1 MAGKDC
7 VEGSCRVEVLGPLR
21 VLRHSPGGEVEQLE
35 RFYSPKAATLL
46 ALLALSLGRPQG
58 REALVDQFWPE
69 LPPAAGRD
77 NLSTLLSALRRHLE
91 PTGVPRGAFLQADRQ
106 TVALNAA
113 TVTTDVGEWERLMRD
128 ATHTADIS
136 ERAALLARATS
147 LYRGEVLIGI
157 YEEWAIQEQM
167 RWAERHAEALEKWA
181 DALETMDERTA
192 AWDATVRA
200 LAVDPLREESHRR
213 KMRLLAAQGR
223 PAAAMESYA
232 ALEKLLRNALD
243 APPAVETRRLAQQ
256 IRETPEQF
264 VLSPA
269 LPSPLSPKTSPPAS
283 PATPEAA
290 PEKENGRSAPPLPL
304 SLTRLFGREEECH
317 ALEAMLTDPQGP
329 RLITLL
335 GPGGCGKTRLAVEV
349 ARRLAAKEMFND
361 HVYFAPLAD
370 LPIVALAPNTV
381 GRALGLPPTTATE
394 DGGGILDRIITALNT
409 ASASL
414 LVLDNLEHLIVE
426 RGAAK
431 GDLINTG
438 IGVLVRLL
446 LERCPRLRILTT
458 SRRLLGLGGEQTFP
472 VAPLDSPLPENDH
485 NPAEVLSAPA
495 VALFADRARA
505 ARPDFTITA
514 ANAADV
520 AAICRRME
528 GVPLAIEIAAA
539 WARSLPPAR
548 LRERLE
554 GSLDVLVSRRRDLPS
569 RHQSVRAA
577 VEWSYSLLEPELRG
591 LFAALSVF
599 RGGWSLEAAEAVTA
613 LSTDAGDVL
622 EGLSGLEEQS
632 LIIPL
637 HDSATMEPRWR
648 MLEPLREFAG
658 EQLTARDEVRLLRD
672 SHAAYFA
679 REAKAR
685 HRTLIRSDEAP
696 ANRAW
701 FNAEYDNLRT
711 ALTWLLETDAS
722 RAQLLCDHLLHYWE
736 FAGHYAEGRRWCARA
751 LAAPDGQKPSF
762 ERGGALNTAATLAAE
777 QGDMP
782 AARALLEE
790 AVAMHRKRPD
800 AGSERGAALN
810 NLANIL
816 LEQRDLDG
824 AEALYYEA
832 LEISRRLGP
841 LEHAAGNLLNLALIS
856 LRRDDLEALTER
868 AQEGRSLAAASGS
881 DYHLLYAEGLVGFA
895 ALRRGDLDG
904 AEAGYGAQL
913 TLSRRLGNG
922 KQTAIVLGSLA
933 TVAHAR
939 GDVPRAARLFAA
951 ADALFERLQ
960 IPRYQGNA
968 PNTPGPYDEIQTQRR
983 TDPQGTIAAA
993 WEEGAAWEDEHAA
1006 SYALRHVS

>member
-1 MAGKDC
+1 M
-7 VEGSCRVEVLGPLR
+7 EGSCRIEVLGPLR
-21 VLRHSPGGEVEQLE
+21 VLRRSPGGEVERLE

-46 ALLALSLGRPQG
+46 ALLALSLGHPQG
-58 REALVDQFWPE
+58 REALVDRFWPE
-69 LPPAAGRD
+69 LPLAAGRD

-91 PTGVPRGAFLQADRQ
+91 PTGVPRGAFLLADRQ
-106 TVALNAA
+106 TVSLNPSTVA
-113 TVTTDVGEWERLMRD
+113 TDAGEWERWMRD
-128 ATHTADIS
+128 AARTADIS

-147 LYRGEVLIGI
+147 LYRGEVLTGI
-157 YEEWAIQEQM
+157 YEEWALQEQM
-167 RWAERHAEALEKWA
+167 RWAEKHAEALEKWA
-181 DALETMDERTA
+181 DALEALGDGTT
-192 AWDATVRA
+192 AWDVTARV
-200 LAVDPLREESHRR
+200 LAIDPLREESHRR
-213 KMRLLAAQGR
+213 KMRLLATRGR
-223 PAAAMESYA
+223 PVAALESYA
-232 ALEKLLRNALD
+232 ALEKLLSEALD
-243 APPAVETRRLAQQ
+243 APPAAETRQLARQ

-264 VLSPA
+264 VSSSTQTLTE
-269 LPSPLSPKTSPPAS
+269 SPKAPSTAPSVALQAPAEES
-283 PATPEAA
+283 
-290 PEKENGRSAPPLPL
+290 GRSAPLLPL
-304 SLTRLFGREEECH
+304 SLTRLFGREEECQ
-317 ALEAMLTDPQGP
+317 ALEALLTDSHGP

-349 ARRLAAKEMFND
+349 AGRLAAKEALNY

-370 LPIVALAPNTV
+370 LPIVALAPSAV
-381 GRALGLPPTTATE
+381 GRALGLPPTTSTE
-394 DGGGILDRIITALNT
+394 KEGGILDRAVTALNT
-409 ASASL
+409 VHTSL

-431 GDLINTG
+431 GDLLNAG
-438 IGVLVRLL
+438 IGVFVRLL

-472 VAPLDSPLPENDH
+472 VAPLDASPPENDH
-485 NPAEVLSAPA
+485 DPRAILSSPA

-520 AAICRRME
+520 AAICRRLE

-539 WARSLPPAR
+539 WARTLPPAR
-548 LRERLE
+548 LRDRLE
-554 GSLDVLVSRRRDLPS
+554 GSFDVLVSRRRDLPS

-577 VEWSYSLLEPELRG
+577 VAWSYSLLEPELRG
-591 LFAALSVF
+591 LFAVLSVF

-613 LSTDAGDVL
+613 PTVTADDVL
-622 EGLSGLEEQS
+622 EGLSRLEEQS

-637 HDSATMEPRWR
+637 HDPTTMEPRWR

-658 EQLTARDEVRLLRD
+658 EQLTVMDEIRLLRD

-679 REAKAR
+679 SEAKAR

-696 ANRAW
+696 TNRAW

-711 ALTWLLETDAS
+711 ALNWLLETDAS

-751 LAAPDGQKPSF
+751 LAAPDGQQPGF

-790 AVAMHRKRPD
+790 AVAMHRRRPD

-856 LRRDDLEALTER
+856 LRRDDLETLTDR
-868 AQEGRSLAAASGS
+868 AQEGRALAAESGS
-881 DYHLLYAEGLVGFA
+881 DLHLLYAEGLVGFA
-895 ALRRGDLDG
+895 ALRRKDLDG
-904 AEAGYGAQL
+904 AETAYGAQL
-913 TLSRRLGNG
+913 TLSHRLGNS

-933 TVAHAR
+933 TVAHAG
-939 GDVPRAARLFAA
+939 GDLPRAARLFAA

-968 PNTPGPYDEIQTQRR
+968 PDTPGPYDEIQTCRR
-983 TDPQGTIAAA
+983 ADPQGIIAAA
-993 WEEGAAWEDEHAA
+993 WNEGAAWNDEQAA
-1006 SYALRHVS
+1006 SYALRLTA